1 MKQKRKIFIVV
12 GILLNILVSFFG
24 GKAYSKYVTRL
35 KGEGVAQVAT
45 WKFKV
50 NNQEEQLQTIN
61 LQSSYNNGTLV
72 GNKMA
77 PGTNGKFEIIVDGT
91 GSDVGIFYTID
102 FINEKNKPQNL
113 KFIYDH
119 TQYNSI
125 TELTKVLSGVI
136 NSNEEEKRKVF
147 TINWEWKY
155 ETGNTKEEIIK
166 NDKIDTRDGEN
177 ISNYTFD
184 IIVSGNQINSNA

>member
-1 MKQKRKIFIVV
+1 M
-12 GILLNILVSFFG
+12 G
-24 GKAYSKYVTRL
+24 GKAYSKYVARL

-50 NNQEEQLQTIN
+50 NNQEEQVQTIN

-113 KFIYDH
+113 KFIYDN
-119 TQYNSI
+119 TQYSSI

-136 NSNEEEKRKVF
+136 NSNEKEKRKVF
-147 TINWEWKY
+147 TISWEWKY

>member
-12 GILLNILVSFFG
+12 GILLTILVSFLG
-24 GKAYSKYVTRL
+24 GKAYSKYVARL

-50 NNQEEQLQTIN
+50 NNQEEQVQTIN

-113 KFIYDH
+113 KFIYDN
-119 TQYNSI
+119 TQYSSI

-136 NSNEEEKRKVF
+136 NSNEKEKRKVF
-147 TINWEWKY
+147 TISWEWKY